1 MAKPHAS
8 GSCDGARVTR
18 SRLRPASVRPW
29 PTTRSRGWITDILE
43 IKNHGFTGPSRNSN
57 QLVIMMYWV
66 RHETNI
72 YIFIILTIVRSCK
85 SVPSQLGISQRTR
98 ENHSSFCR
106 PSTFLYNENSKQLRF
121 RMTSL
126 NEDLSKILNCFVK
139 TISTQNNSG
148 AKPHCRICSSM
159 PPRHSTPRGLPS
171 HGQHNRLQLSVTI
184 HTLRW
189 WNWLSINSRTKFC
202 STIIV

>member
-1 MAKPHAS
+1 
-8 GSCDGARVTR
+8 
-18 SRLRPASVRPW
+18 
-29 PTTRSRGWITDILE
+29 
-43 IKNHGFTGPSRNSN
+43 
-57 QLVIMMYWV
+57 MMYWV

-72 YIFIILTIVRSCK
+72 YIFIILTIILSGPARVCPVSLAFRNAPERIIQASAGQVL
-85 SVPSQLGISQRTR
+85 S
-98 ENHSSFCR
+98 
-106 PSTFLYNENSKQLRF
+106 YNENSKRLRF

-148 AKPHCRICSSM
+148 ARPHCRICSSM

-171 HGQHNRLQLSVTI
+171 HGQHNRLQLFVTI